1 MAAVRR
7 GSASAGFARN
17 GPHAATR
24 TPERGGDRVDE
35 NLRIPGPT
43 PIPPDVAR
51 ALARPM
57 INHRGP
63 EFAAILGRVEE
74 QFQHFFQTTSPVLF
88 FPSAGSGAMEAALV
102 NCFSPGE
109 HVLAV
114 SIGVFGNRFAN
125 VAARFGLR
133 VTRLEV
139 EWGHA
144 ALPDEVS
151 AALADQLDLKGVLLT
166 HNETSTGVTND
177 IAALARAIR
186 AARPDA
192 LILVDAVSSLGCV
205 ELAMD
210 KQDLDV
216 VFTASQKGWMVP
228 PGLAMIGVG
237 PRAWAASERAALPRF
252 YWDFAS
258 AKKSLDKGQTPYT
271 PPVNIFFGLDVSL
284 PMMRAEGRAAIAAR
298 HRRVASLTR
307 ERARAMDL
315 ALFADPNHVSDTVTA
330 ISVPGGVDAKG
341 LTKALRERERVVIAG
356 GQDRL
361 EGAIIR
367 IGHLGYVHEPE
378 VAACMDALERQLA
391 ALGHHVP
398 AHAAEGTGA

>member
-1 MAAVRR
+1 M
-7 GSASAGFARN
+7 
-17 GPHAATR
+17 
-24 TPERGGDRVDE
+24 DE

-74 QFQHFFQTTSPVLF
+74 QLQHFFQTTNPVLF

-102 NCFSPGE
+102 NCFSPGD

-114 SIGVFGNRFAN
+114 SIGAFGNRFAN

-139 EWGHA
+139 EWGQA
-144 ALPDEVS
+144 AQSDAV
-151 AALADQLDLKGVLLT
+151 ATAVADQLDLKGVLLT

-177 IAALARAIR
+177 VAALARAIR
-186 AARPDA
+186 AARPDV

-210 KQDLDV
+210 ALDLDV

-237 PRAWAASERAALPRF
+237 QRAWAAAARASLPRF
-252 YWDFAS
+252 YWDFAA

-271 PPVNIFFGLDVSL
+271 PPVNIFFGLDASL

-298 HRRVASLTR
+298 HHRVASLTR
-307 ERARAMDL
+307 ERARALSL
-315 ALFADPNHVSDTVTA
+315 ALFADPAYASDTVTA
-330 ISVPGGVDAKG
+330 IYVPDGVDAKA

-361 EGAIIR
+361 EGKIIR

-378 VAACMDALERQLA
+378 VAACMDALGRQLA
-391 ALGHHVP
+391 ALGHRVP

>member
-1 MAAVRR
+1 M
-7 GSASAGFARN
+7 
-17 GPHAATR
+17 
-24 TPERGGDRVDE
+24 DE

-43 PIPPDVAR
+43 PIPPEVAR

-74 QFQHFFQTTSPVLF
+74 QLQHFFQTANPVLF

-102 NCFSPGE
+102 NSFSPGD

-125 VAARFGLR
+125 IAARFGLR

-139 EWGHA
+139 AWGHA
-144 ALPDEVS
+144 AAPDEV
-151 AALADQLDLKGVLLT
+151 AAAVAEQLDLRGVLLT

-177 IAALARAIR
+177 VAALARAIR
-186 AARPDA
+186 AVRPDV
-192 LILVDAVSSLGCV
+192 LILVDAVSSLGCI

-210 KQDLDV
+210 VCDLDV

-237 PRAWAASERAALPRF
+237 PRAWEAAERAALPRF
-252 YWDFAS
+252 YWDFATT
-258 AKKSLDKGQTPYT
+258 KKSLDKGQTPYT

-284 PMMRAEGRAAIAAR
+284 PMMRAEGREAIAAR
-298 HRRVASLTR
+298 HHRVATLVR
-307 ERARAMDL
+307 ERARAMGL
-315 ALFADPNHVSDTVTA
+315 SLLADPAYASDTVTA
-330 ISVPGGVDAKG
+330 INVPEGVDAKA

-361 EGAIIR
+361 EGTIIR

-391 ALGHHVP
+391 ALGYRVP
-398 AHAAEGTGA
+398 AHAAEGAEA